1 MDLGLLLGGLAV
13 ASGGDEVGFHTGV
26 ITSWD
31 ETTGVNTVNVGG
43 TDMANLSVLSPSTT
57 IGLRVGM
64 PVGVL
69 RVKTR
74 YFILGK
80 IAAPGA
86 GAALSTREAYAPEL
100 VSTSNSSWVSL
111 PGGPVVENVYI
122 GESRTALVLLSA
134 TIFSENAYSMATVEV
149 TGASNIPA
157 ENMLT
162 GIANAMFNEANPT
175 SPGLRSGATVAN
187 TIVLNE
193 SHGLN
198 TGFNTFTM
206 QYTRRTRSGYTPT
219 QDAQFQNRRI
229 VVMPL

>member
-1 MDLGLLLGGLAV
+1 MDLGLLLGGIA
-13 ASGGDEVGFHTGV
+13 AGSGSEIAFHTGV

-57 IGLRVGM
+57 IGLRAGM

-86 GAALSTREAYAPEL
+86 GAALATREAYAPEL

-134 TIFSENAYSMATVEV
+134 TIFSENAYSMATIEV

-157 ENMLT
+157 ENMRT

-175 SPGLRSGATVAN
+175 APGLRSGVTVAN

-206 QYTRRTRSGYTPT
+206 QYAHRTRSGYTPT
-219 QDAQFQNRRI
+219 QDAQFENRRI

>member
-1 MDLGLLLGGLAV
+1 MDLGLLLGGIA
-13 ASGGDEVGFHTGV
+13 AGSGSEIAFHTGV

-57 IGLRVGM
+57 IGLRAGM

-69 RVKTR
+69 RVRSK

-86 GAALSTREAYAPEL
+86 GAALATREAYAPEL

-111 PGGPVVENVYI
+111 PGGPTVENVYI
-122 GESRTALVLLSA
+122 GESRTALVILSA
-134 TIFSENAYSMATVEV
+134 GIFSENAYSMATISV

-162 GIANAMFNEANPT
+162 GIVNAVFNEANPT

-219 QDAQFQNRRI
+219 QDAQFENRRI

>member
-1 MDLGLLLGGLAV
+1 MDLGLLLGGIA
-13 ASGGDEVGFHTGV
+13 AGSGSEIAFHTGV

-57 IGLRVGM
+57 IGLRAGM
-64 PVGVL
+64 AVGVL
-69 RVKTR
+69 RVRSK

-86 GAALSTREAYAPEL
+86 GAALATREAYAPEL

-111 PGGPVVENVYI
+111 PGGPTVENVYI

-134 TIFSENAYSMATVEV
+134 TIFSENAYSMATISV

-157 ENMLT
+157 ADMTT
-162 GIANAMFNEANPT
+162 GIANAMFNEADPT

-219 QDAQFQNRRI
+219 QDAQFENRRI

>member
-1 MDLGLLLGGLAV
+1 VDLGLLLGGIA
-13 ASGGDEVGFHTGV
+13 AGSGSEIAFHTGV

-57 IGLRVGM
+57 IGLRAGM
-64 PVGVL
+64 AVGVL
-69 RVKTR
+69 RVRSK

-86 GAALSTREAYAPEL
+86 GAALATREAYAPEL

-111 PGGPVVENVYI
+111 PGGPTVENVYI

-134 TIFSENAYSMATVEV
+134 TIFSENAYSMATISV

-157 ENMLT
+157 ADMTT
-162 GIANAMFNEANPT
+162 GIANAMFNEADPT

-219 QDAQFQNRRI
+219 QDAQFENRRI

>member
-1 MDLGLLLGGLAV
+1 VDLGLLLGGIA
-13 ASGGDEVGFHTGV
+13 AGSGSEIAFHTGV

-31 ETTGVNTVNVGG
+31 QQTGVNTVNVGG

-57 IGLRVGM
+57 IGLRAGM
-64 PVGVL
+64 AVGVL
-69 RVKTR
+69 RVRSK

-80 IAAPGA
+80 ISAPGA
-86 GAALSTREAYAPEL
+86 GAALATREAYAPEM

-111 PGGPVVENVYI
+111 PGGPTVENVYI
-122 GESRTALVLLSA
+122 GESRVALVILSA
-134 TIFSENAYSMATVEV
+134 TIFSENAYSMATIEV

-157 ENMLT
+157 ENMRT

-175 SPGLRSGATVAN
+175 APGLRSGVTVAN

-219 QDAQFQNRRI
+219 QDAQFENRRL

>member
-1 MDLGLLLGGLAV
+1 MDLGLLLGGIA
-13 ASGGDEVGFHTGV
+13 AGSGSEIAFHTGV

-57 IGLRVGM
+57 IGLRAGM

-86 GAALSTREAYAPEL
+86 GAALATREAYAPEL

-134 TIFSENAYSMATVEV
+134 TIFSENAYSMATIEV

-157 ENMLT
+157 ENMRT

-219 QDAQFQNRRI
+219 QDAQFENRRI

>member
-1 MDLGLLLGGLAV
+1 MDLGLLLGGIA
-13 ASGGDEVGFHTGV
+13 AGSGSEIAFHTGV

-57 IGLRVGM
+57 IGLRAGM

-86 GAALSTREAYAPEL
+86 GAALATREAYAPEL

-111 PGGPVVENVYI
+111 PGGPTVENVYI
-122 GESRTALVLLSA
+122 GESRTALVILSA
-134 TIFSENAYSMATVEV
+134 TIFSENAYSMATIEV

-157 ENMLT
+157 ENMRT

-219 QDAQFQNRRI
+219 QDAQFENRRI

>member
-1 MDLGLLLGGLAV
+1 MDLGLLLGGIA
-13 ASGGDEVGFHTGV
+13 AGSGSEIAFHTGV

-57 IGLRVGM
+57 IGLRAGM
-64 PVGVL
+64 AVGVL
-69 RVKTR
+69 RVRSK

-86 GAALSTREAYAPEL
+86 GAALATREAYAPEP

-111 PGGPVVENVYI
+111 PGGPTVENVYI
-122 GESRTALVLLSA
+122 GESRTALVILSA
-134 TIFSENAYSMATVEV
+134 AIFSENAYSMATISV

-157 ENMLT
+157 ENMRT
-162 GIANAMFNEANPT
+162 GIATATFNEADPT

-219 QDAQFQNRRI
+219 QDAQFENRRI